1 MDPLGLALVT
11 FAPMPFSELADVA
24 QTAERLGYDRVYT
37 SESLTDT
44 LACDMWIA
52 ARTDRITVGSS
63 VALIYYRHPLI
74 TAQAATT
81 ISDVSNG
88 RFVLGLGLGHAP
100 RNHAVGVGFG
110 KPLGDTRQYVQAVR
124 GLLNGES
131 VYPDL
136 PLQTYQGRVLDIRRP
151 QHPVPIMLAANG
163 PKMIELGGELAD
175 RVSLS
180 WVPIDE
186 MPRVRDGLRRGAQ
199 RAGRDPD
206 AIALDIMIHAVV
218 SDDLPHA
225 QNGARAAL
233 AYWAGLPR
241 FNQSIRDAG
250 FPAEAAAIAR
260 AFASGDHAALR
271 AAISNDLLDA
281 FALVGPPA
289 RIAERIDTMRAG
301 GLDVPVLMP
310 DPIDP
315 DESYRDA
322 VERTLLAL
330 APKA

>member
-1 MDPLGLALVT
+1 MDRLGLALVT

-100 RNHAVGVGFG
+100 RNNAMGVGFG
-110 KPLGDTRQYVQAVR
+110 KPLGDTREYVQAVR
-124 GLLNGES
+124 GLLNGDT

-136 PLQTYQGRVLDIRRP
+136 PLQTYQGRVLEMRRP
-151 QHPVPIMLAANG
+151 NQPVPIMLAANG

-180 WVPIDE
+180 WVPIDN
-186 MPRVRDGLRRGAQ
+186 MSAVRDGIRRGAQ

-206 AIALDIMIHAVV
+206 TIDLDIMIHAVV
-218 SDDLPHA
+218 SDDLQQA
-225 QNGARAAL
+225 QDGARAAL

-250 FPAEAAAIAR
+250 FPAEADAIAK
-260 AFASGDHAALR
+260 AFAAGDHAALQT
-271 AAISNDLLDA
+271 AISNDVLDT
-281 FALVGPPA
+281 FALVGPPD
-289 RIAERIDTMRAG
+289 RIAGRIDTLRAG
-301 GLDVPVLMP
+301 GLDVPILMP

-315 DESYRDA
+315 DETYRGA
-322 VERTLLAL
+322 VERTLHAL
-330 APKA
+330 APGA